1 MWEVCLPA
9 CLFLLLTKF
18 LEQAREVPVAVRGEQ
33 AGGPGLG
40 GEGKWGGGVRT
51 REGGKIQT
59 RSRRSKRHPHPN
71 QTRDTHTNADTFS
84 HSGPGPRTPPTLE
97 GHPDTLN

>member
-40 GEGKWGGGVRT
+40 GRVSGEGR
-51 REGGKIQT
+51 
-59 RSRRSKRHPHPN
+59 
-71 QTRDTHTNADTFS
+71 
-84 HSGPGPRTPPTLE
+84 
-97 GHPDTLN
+97 